1 MDTKN
6 IPVLYA
12 DAGGDVLIG
21 MDFLSHFIV
30 TINYPAKEMILLPNE
45 TVCLKTNLISTGL
58 KFSKDD
64 QNKTV
69 VKGIWEGSPAD
80 KKGIQIGDEILK
92 INSRNLDDL
101 PYLEIKEL
109 INNEDEKEVELLVK
123 NDSGERK
130 VVLKKEMILPK
141 IEETNK

>member
-1 MDTKN
+1 
-6 IPVLYA
+6 
-12 DAGGDVLIG
+12 
-21 MDFLSHFIV
+21 
-30 TINYPAKEMILLPNE
+30 MILLPNE